1 MALNSRSAF
10 RIDSVS
16 VPGTGGRIGLCACP
30 GVDAYFGGTARGL
43 EDDLRAI
50 RDWGAQGVVTLLEQD
65 EMEMLDIGHLPQTL
79 HGLGL
84 WWRHL
89 PIRDMCAPDE
99 RFDSAWLEEG
109 NRLRRILE
117 DGGRFVVHC
126 WAGLGRTGT
135 VAARLL
141 VEFGLPPESA
151 ILDVRE
157 ARPGAI
163 QSLAQEMYVRQ
174 SAPGK

>member
-1 MALNSRSAF
+1 MKFLRPGSIH
-10 RIDSVS
+10 IDSVS

-30 GVDAYFGGTARGL
+30 GLSGFLGARARKL

-50 RDWGAQGVVTLLEQD
+50 REWGAEGLVTLLET
-65 EMEMLDIGHLPQTL
+65 EELNMLEIRHMPLSAK
-79 HGLGL
+79 HHGL

-89 PIRDMCAPDE
+89 PIADMCAPDDS
-99 RFDSAWLEEG
+99 FDAEWITQGEY
-109 NRLRRILE
+109 LRRCLGR
-117 DGGRFVVHC
+117 GGRFVVHC

-141 VEFGLPPESA
+141 VEFGLEPSRA
-151 ILDVRE
+151 IDQVRE

-163 QSLAQEMYVRQ
+163 QSLAQEIYVKRLLN
-174 SAPGK
+174 PD

>member
-1 MALNSRSAF
+1 MLSKPGSL

-16 VPGTGGRIGLCACP
+16 VPGTRGRIGLCACP
-30 GVDAYFGGTARGL
+30 GLNTFFGSRAKKL

-50 RDWGAQGVVTLLEQD
+50 REWGADGLVTLLEK
-65 EMEMLDIGHLPQTL
+65 EEIEMLEIANIAETAKRLD
-79 HGLGL
+79 L

-89 PIRDMCAPDE
+89 PIRDMCAPDDI
-99 RFDSAWLEEG
+99 FDAAWTEEG
-109 NRLRRILE
+109 ERLRSILKNH
-117 DGGRFVVHC
+117 GRFVVHC

-141 VEFGLPPESA
+141 VEFGLEPLSA
-151 ILDVRE
+151 ISEVRD

-163 QSLAQEMYVRQ
+163 QSLAQELYVQRFR
-174 SAPGK
+174 GED